1 MGMAGETV
9 YVTLSSSD
17 FTNPSV
23 GQVGGN
29 AKFLNYFDREIRF
42 DADGVEVAL
51 FSISFKT
58 QQQLGDQSI
67 YIYSNFV
74 DTSVIIGSTR
84 TNLLRRILPKTPGER
99 EEFNP
104 QMLQW
109 QPGAANSFSHAEI
122 EIRDGSGA
130 LVPIDTTEGT
140 AITVAIRG
148 KKSSLLY

>member
-1 MGMAGETV
+1 MAGETV

-67 YIYSNFV
+67 YIYTVISS
-74 DTSVIIGSTR
+74 TLQSSSVPLELTCSDAYCQRLQVNVKSLIHKCCSGS
-84 TNLLRRILPKTPGER
+84 LVLQIASHMLRL
-99 EEFNP
+99 NYAMA
-104 QMLQW
+104 QV
-109 QPGAANSFSHAEI
+109 H
-122 EIRDGSGA
+122 
-130 LVPIDTTEGT
+130 
-140 AITVAIRG
+140 
-148 KKSSLLY
+148 